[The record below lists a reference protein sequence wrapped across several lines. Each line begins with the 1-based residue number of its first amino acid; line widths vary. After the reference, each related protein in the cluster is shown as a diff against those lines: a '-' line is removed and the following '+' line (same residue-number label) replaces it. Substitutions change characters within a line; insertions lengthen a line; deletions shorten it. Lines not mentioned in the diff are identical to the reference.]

1 MEAVQQEGPLGLF
14 VGMSLM
20 SCGQLFKFPEKA
32 RFDRVIPKSKIY
44 ERAKPDSAL
53 RDTFVSQVEQI
64 RWAYKLA
71 PETLNLPATRTVS
84 EIQVFHIEL
93 RSAGLDHA
101 VLRAIDKA
109 IPLPLLFE
117 LSYHSQIKLTAAWK
131 RPSEAN
137 SSHWVVGNYFESEWL
152 PEDSPRQ
159 PLPVVLDMAAL
170 YERLLSPLV
179 AGHSQPE
186 PMPVSTGEAPAPYS
200 TTVQVAAGSVS
211 LSLEQRISLAE
222 RIAAQ
227 SKEIE
232 RIKAR
237 LGREKQFNKR
247 VAINAELRDA
257 RQELERLT
265 RQQAAAAQH

>member
-1 MEAVQQEGPLGLF
+1 MEAIQQEGPLGPF

-20 SCGQLFKFPEKA
+20 SYGQLFKFPEKA
-32 RFDRVIPKSKIY
+32 RFDRVIPKTKIY

-71 PETLNLPATRTVS
+71 PETLNLPATRTVR

-93 RSAGLDHA
+93 RTAALDHS

-109 IPLPLLFE
+109 IPFPLLFE
-117 LSYHSQIKLTAAWK
+117 LIHDGRIKLAAAWK

-137 SSHWVVGNYFESEWL
+137 SSHWVVGNYFESQWL
-152 PEDSPRQ
+152 PHDSPRQ

-170 YERLLSPLV
+170 YEQLLSPLV
-179 AGHSQPE
+179 AGQSQAE
-186 PMPVSTGEAPAPYS
+186 PVPATAEAPAPYLTTAQATASS
-200 TTVQVAAGSVS
+200 TS
-211 LSLEQRISLAE
+211 LSLEQRIALAE
-222 RIAAQ
+222 HIAAKG
-227 SKEIE
+227 KEIE

-237 LGREKQFNKR
+237 LGREKQFNRR

>member
-1 MEAVQQEGPLGLF
+1 
-14 VGMSLM
+14 MSPM

-32 RFDRVIPKSKIY
+32 WFDRVIPKSKIY
-44 ERAKPDSAL
+44 EHAKSDGTL

-71 PETLNLPATRTVS
+71 PETLNLPATRTVR

-93 RSAGLDHA
+93 RTAALDHS

-109 IPLPLLFE
+109 IPFPLLFE

-170 YERLLSPLV
+170 YERLLSLLV

-186 PMPVSTGEAPAPYS
+186 PMPVSTGEAPAQYS
-200 TTVQVAAGSVS
+200 TTVQAVAGSVS

-222 RIAAQ
+222 RIAAKG
-227 SKEIE
+227 KEIE

-237 LGREKQFNKR
+237 LVREKQFNKR
-247 VAINAELRDA
+247 VAINEELRDA

>member
-1 MEAVQQEGPLGLF
+1 
-14 VGMSLM
+14 MSLM
-20 SCGQLFKFPEKA
+20 SYGQLFKFPEKA

-44 ERAKPDSAL
+44 EHAKSDGTL

-109 IPLPLLFE
+109 IPFPLLFE
-117 LSYHSQIKLTAAWK
+117 LTHGGRVKLAAAWK

-152 PEDSPRQ
+152 PQDSPRQ

-170 YERLLSPLV
+170 YEQLLSPLV
-179 AGHSQPE
+179 AGQSQAE
-186 PMPVSTGEAPAPYS
+186 PGPVAAAEAPAPYS
-200 TTVQVAAGSVS
+200 TTAQAAGSTS
-211 LSLEQRISLAE
+211 LSLEQRIALAE
-222 RIAAQ
+222 HIAAKG
-227 SKEIE
+227 KEIE

-265 RQQAAAAQH
+265 RQQAAAAQN

>member
-1 MEAVQQEGPLGLF
+1 
-14 VGMSLM
+14 MSLM
-20 SCGQLFKFPEKA
+20 SCVQLFKFPEKA

-44 ERAKPDSAL
+44 ERAEPDSAL
-53 RDTFVSQVEQI
+53 RDKFVSQVEQI

-71 PETLNLPATRTVS
+71 PETLNLPAARTVS

-93 RSAGLDHA
+93 RSARLDHA

-179 AGHSQPE
+179 AGPSQPE
-186 PMPVSTGEAPAPYS
+186 PMPVSTG
-200 TTVQVAAGSVS
+200 AA
-211 LSLEQRISLAE
+211 
-222 RIAAQ
+222 
-227 SKEIE
+227 
-232 RIKAR
+232 
-237 LGREKQFNKR
+237 
-247 VAINAELRDA
+247 
-257 RQELERLT
+257 
-265 RQQAAAAQH
+265 

>member
-1 MEAVQQEGPLGLF
+1 MKIFEPPASTKV
-14 VGMSLM
+14 
-20 SCGQLFKFPEKA
+20 
-32 RFDRVIPKSKIY
+32 DRLIPKSKIY

-53 RDTFVSQVEQI
+53 RDAFVSQVEQI

-71 PETLNLPATRTVS
+71 PEPLNLPATRTVS

-93 RSAGLDHA
+93 RSAELDNA

-109 IPLPLLFE
+109 IPFPLLFE
-117 LSYHSQIKLTAAWK
+117 LTHGGRVKLAAAWK
-131 RPSEAN
+131 RPSEAS
-137 SSHWVVGNYFESEWL
+137 SSHWVVSNYFESEWL

-179 AGHSQPE
+179 AGQSQAE
-186 PMPVSTGEAPAPYS
+186 PGPVATAEAPASYS
-200 TTVQVAAGSVS
+200 TNAQAAGSTS
-211 LSLEQRISLAE
+211 LSLEQRIALAE
-222 RIAAQ
+222 RIAAKG
-227 SKEIE
+227 KEIE